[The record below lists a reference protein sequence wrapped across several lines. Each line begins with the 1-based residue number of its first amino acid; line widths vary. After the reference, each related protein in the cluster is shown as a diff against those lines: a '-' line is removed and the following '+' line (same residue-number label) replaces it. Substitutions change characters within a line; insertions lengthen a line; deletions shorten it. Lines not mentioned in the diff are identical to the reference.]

1 MKYAH
6 YKKTNGKLLGWYDS
20 EVHGIYVPEIPEV
33 LNADGTVKTPAV
45 PSYYDVS
52 GLPTPN
58 IEVSEA
64 DWQVAIDNNY
74 NYVDAT
80 TNTLSYK
87 DFRTLAE
94 LKTSKTNEINSACSK
109 AITSGFTS
117 SALGT
122 PHTYQSEQTDQLNL
136 IGVVTAGTDDYF
148 KCGVTDANGNITWNY
163 ELHTIVQ
170 LQQVLADGKAH
181 KQALLQKANT
191 LKVQVASATTVA
203 KVKAIVW

>member
-6 YKKTNGKLLGWYDS
+6 YDKTNGQLLGWYDS
-20 EVHGIYVPEIPEV
+20 EVHGTYVPEVPEV
-33 LNADGTVKTPAV
+33 LNADRTVKAPVV

-64 DWQVAIDNNY
+64 DWQAAIDNNY

-80 TNTLSYK
+80 TSTLSNK
-87 DFRTLAE
+87 DFRTLDE
-94 LKTSKTNEINSACSK
+94 LKASKTNEINSACEK
-109 AITSGFTS
+109 AITSGFPS

-136 IGVVTAGTDDYF
+136 IGVVTAGQDDYF
-148 KCGVTDANGNITWNY
+148 KCGVEDTSGNVTWNY
-163 ELHTIVQ
+163 EMHTIAQ
-170 LQQVLADGKAH
+170 LQQVLVDGKVH
-181 KQALLQKANT
+181 KQALLQKAGT
-191 LKVQVASATTVA
+191 LKAQVTSATTVA
-203 KVKAIVW
+203 EVEAIVW

>member
-6 YKKTNGKLLGWYDS
+6 YDKTNGKLLGWYDS
-20 EVHGIYVPEIPEV
+20 EVHGTYVPEVPEV

-64 DWQVAIDNNY
+64 DWQIAIDSAY

-80 TNTLSYK
+80 TNKLSHK
-87 DFRTLAE
+87 DFRTLDE
-94 LKTSKTNEINSACSK
+94 LKASKTSEINSACSK

-122 PHTYQSEQTDQLNL
+122 QHTYQSEQTDQLNL
-136 IGVVTAGTDDYF
+136 MGVVLAGNDSMF
-148 KCGVTDANGNITWNY
+148 KCGVVNANKTTTWNY
-163 ELHTIVQ
+163 VMHTIAQ
-170 LQQVLADGKAH
+170 LKQVLADGKVH
-181 KQALLQKANT
+181 KLALLKKANT
-191 LKVQVASATTVA
+191 LKMQVASAKTVA
-203 KVKAIVW
+203 DVTKVVW